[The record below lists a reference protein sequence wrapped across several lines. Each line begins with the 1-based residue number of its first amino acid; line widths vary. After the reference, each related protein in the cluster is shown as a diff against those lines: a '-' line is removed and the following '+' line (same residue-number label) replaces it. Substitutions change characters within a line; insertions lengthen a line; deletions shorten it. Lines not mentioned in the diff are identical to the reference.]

1 MQCSLII
8 CTYQRPQALYRLL
21 ESLQLQTR
29 YPDEVIIVD
38 ASLNEETKSLLAK
51 YKYANLQ
58 YFLVDK
64 EHRGLTKQRNFGIR
78 QVQPQSEVVAFLDDD
93 IILYPNYLE
102 QLLDTYQKYPDA
114 LGVGGYIVNETQWKE
129 VGYGYLPKVNE
140 FYWDGW
146 VRKDGSRMVWRK
158 KFGLDSNVPPGWMP
172 AFGHGRSIGFLPPSG
187 KTYKVEQLMGG
198 VSSFKKEVFQ
208 HVQFSTFFEGYG
220 LYEDADFT
228 LRVAKLGKLYLNT
241 AAQLEHHHE
250 PSGRPRA
257 YHYGKMVVTNGWYV
271 WRVKHPNP
279 SVHDRA
285 KWHVVTLG
293 LLTIR
298 FLNTFTTTN
307 KKQALL
313 ESLGRLMAYLKLFWK
328 KPI

>member
-29 YPDEVIIVD
+29 YPEEVIVVD
-38 ASLNEETKSLLAK
+38 ASLNEETKRLLEHHT
-51 YKYANLQ
+51 YANLR

-64 EHRGLTKQRNFGIR
+64 EHRGLTKQRNFGIQ
-78 QVQPQSEVVAFLDDD
+78 QVLDQSEIIAFLDDD
-93 IILYPNYLE
+93 IILYPNYFE
-102 QLLDTYQKYPDA
+102 QLLGTYQKFPEA
-114 LGVGGYIVNETQWKE
+114 LGVGGYIINETHWKE
-129 VGYGYLPKVNE
+129 VGYVYLPKENE

-158 KFGLDSNVPPGWMP
+158 KLGLDSNVPPGWMP
-172 AFGHGRSIGFLPPSG
+172 TFGHGRSIGFLPPSG
-187 KTYKVEQLMGG
+187 KTYQVEQLMGG

-228 LRVAKLGKLYLNT
+228 LRLSKLGKLYLNT

-250 PSGRPRA
+250 PSGRPNQ
-257 YHYGKMVVTNGWYV
+257 YQYGQMVVRNGWYV
-271 WRVKHPNP
+271 WRVKHPKP
-279 SVHDRA
+279 TISDRF
-285 KWHVVTLG
+285 KWHSITLG

-298 FLNTFTTTN
+298 FLNTFTTPS
-307 KKQALL
+307 KKQAWS
-313 ESLGRLMAYLKLFWK
+313 ESLGRVWAYFRLFWK
-328 KPI
+328 KPQ